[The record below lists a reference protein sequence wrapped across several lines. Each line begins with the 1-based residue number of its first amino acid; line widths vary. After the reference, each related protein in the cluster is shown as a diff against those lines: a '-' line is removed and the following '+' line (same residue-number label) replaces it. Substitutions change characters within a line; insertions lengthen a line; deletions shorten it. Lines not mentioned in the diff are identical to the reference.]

1 MLVCLRRVTIILLR
15 GRNLLLHIQLVS
27 RRHMR
32 SMTSYQQGL
41 LGMHIVVA
49 EVVDSHIQIEVVP
62 GLVGSR
68 SLVAED

>member
-1 MLVCLRRVTIILLR
+1 
-15 GRNLLLHIQLVS
+15 
-27 RRHMR
+27 MR